1 MKYSFSNGQTTRIYA
16 SKGMSYTG
24 VQVFKASLAD
34 GSTVAIKTLS
44 NLSLFYSESTPE
56 HDERN
61 QNAFDNEV
69 ALLSAFDH
77 PHIIK
82 LRQDVE
88 VEDIPET
95 VTKHFVVE
103 YFGED
108 LSDYHNRYNLNVPLH
123 TYMDHAV
130 QTAQALHYLHS
141 LEIPVVHADLKPEN
155 VMLSNGVCKLIDFGN
170 SKRVPKEGR
179 PWQDGDAWGTPP
191 YLGPETRK
199 ENNLVVGTALDVIA
213 FAYVFLSLREGDAND
228 FSYSELNHI
237 LLKRLVE
244 HSRPNLMRASNTP
257 EEIKPLFTRM
267 WALKP
272 QDRPTMEAVLPE
284 LEAIRDKYSQAQKR
298 L

>member
-1 MKYSFSNGQTTRIYA
+1 
-16 SKGMSYTG
+16 MSETG
-24 VQVFKASLAD
+24 VQVFKATLED

-61 QNAFDNEV
+61 QKAFGSEV
-69 ALLSAFDH
+69 ALLSAFEH
-77 PHIIK
+77 PNIIK

-88 VEDIPET
+88 VEDLPPT
-95 VTKHFVVE
+95 VTMHFVVE

-108 LSDYHNRYNLNVPLH
+108 LSDYHNRYNLEVSLP

-141 LEIPVVHADLKPEN
+141 LEMPVVHADFKPEN
-155 VMLSNGVCKLIDFGN
+155 VMLSNEVCKVIDFGH

-179 PWQDGDAWGTPP
+179 PWLEGDDGGTLP

-199 ENNLVVGTALDVIA
+199 ENNLTVGTALDVIA
-213 FAYVFLSLREGDAND
+213 FAYVFLSLREGDVDNFD
-228 FSYSELNHI
+228 LHTPQRNVS
-237 LLKRLVE
+237 KRLVK
-244 HSRPNLMRASNTP
+244 HSRPNLMHAYNTP

-267 WALKP
+267 WAVNP

-284 LEAIRDKYSQAQKR
+284 LVAIRDKYSQALRK
-298 L
+298 